1 MGHPA
6 MTSPHSRLGSPN
18 VSTSTPEL
26 HILTRS
32 DLADLTISPAEV
44 ISIVEDSYIALAEG
58 ISRNPAKVMMPI
70 PRPERDAVSYS
81 MLGYDGCLEHV
92 GFKTSYRRGSTHREN
107 YYTVITLYDDTTGL
121 PFAMLDCHRVG
132 ATRTPAATALLARSC
147 AAPHARSALMVGT
160 GAQGVLTLPYVLTA
174 LPYLEDVSLFG
185 THPEGIRACMDA
197 LAAEFGDRQVN
208 IVNDVETAARK
219 ADIVIAASGRAA
231 HPPIEL
237 GWLPPG
243 GLLISVSSK
252 GVSEGAL
259 ADADYA
265 VATSAAQ
272 AGVTGGRI
280 AGPDGMFRVDAELPD
295 ILVNRADGRRGDT
308 DRVFAFNSGM
318 VITDISVA
326 SALANRAIAGGRG
339 HRVALWS

>member
-1 MGHPA
+1 M
-6 MTSPHSRLGSPN
+6 N
-18 VSTSTPEL
+18 TSTPEL

-32 DLADLTISPAEV
+32 DLADLPITPSEA
-44 ISIVEDSYIALAEG
+44 ISIVEDSYIALAERV
-58 ISRNPAKVMMPI
+58 SRNPAKLMMPI
-70 PRPERDAVSYS
+70 PRAERDAVSYS

-107 YYTVITLYDDTTGL
+107 YYTAITLYDDTTGS

-132 ATRTPAATALLARSC
+132 ATRTPATTALLARSC

-185 THPEGIRACMDA
+185 THPEGIRACVEA
-197 LAAEFGDRQVN
+197 VAAEFGDRRVN
-208 IVNDVETAARK
+208 VVDDVETAARK
-219 ADIVIAASGRAA
+219 ADIVIAASGRAT
-231 HPPIEL
+231 HPPIQL

-252 GVSEGAL
+252 GVSEGTL

-272 AGVTGGRI
+272 AEVTGRRL
-280 AGPDGMFRVDAELPD
+280 AGADGTFRVDAELPD
-295 ILVNRADGRRGDT
+295 ILVDRAHGRHGDT

-318 VITDISVA
+318 VVTDISVA
-326 SALANRAIAGGRG
+326 SALATRAISGGRG